1 MALAGSSHAQTLA
14 SPDDQLIARGRSIA
28 TMADCSACHTAPG
41 SHDAMAGGYGIVSPL
56 GTIFSSNITPSK
68 TAGIGAYSE
77 EDFSRAVR
85 DGTGK
90 NGEHLYPAMPYTAYR
105 RISDDDTHALYAY
118 FMHGVKPVDRPAPRT
133 DLPFP
138 FNIRAS
144 MIAWNLL
151 FSPDPLPP
159 TTGALNDQ
167 EKRGEYVANALA
179 HCGTC
184 HTPRNVAM
192 AAISSQSF
200 AGGQVGP
207 WIAPNITP
215 DAKSGIGSWSDQEL
229 ADYLKTGRAVGRA
242 QAAGPM
248 AEAVEHSFQHL
259 DDVDIRAIIAYMRK
273 VEPVSNASADRSEQ
287 GSPHSDDNVVRG
299 LDVASGEPLK
309 DGHEGATLYAGNCA
323 ACHGTSGAGSYQQFY
338 PSLPH
343 NSVVG
348 AVEPN
353 NLVSV
358 IIGGVHRDIGGHVI
372 EMPAFGPTA
381 YVNRLSYSEIA
392 SLTNYVTATF
402 GQRGA
407 NLTAKDVQRIAEGG
421 PKPVIA
427 YAGIASKWAI
437 AVLVLLIIAAF
448 ALRRIGKNQRKEA

>member
-1 MALAGSSHAQTLA
+1 MALAGTSHAQTA
-14 SPDDQLIARGRSIA
+14 TSPEDGLIARGHSIA
-28 TMADCSACHTAPG
+28 TMSDCSACHTAPG
-41 SHDAMAGGYGIVSPL
+41 SHDEMAGGYGIVSPL

-77 EDFSRAVR
+77 EDFSHAVR
-85 DGTGK
+85 DGIGK
-90 NGEHLYPAMPYTAYR
+90 SGEHLYPAMPYTAYQ
-105 RISDDDTHALYAY
+105 RINDDDMHALYTY
-118 FMHGVKPVDRPAPRT
+118 FMRGVKPVDKRAPST

-144 MIAWNLL
+144 MIMWNLL
-151 FSPDPLPP
+151 FSPDPLPA
-159 TTGALNDQ
+159 TIGALTDE
-167 EKRGEYVANALA
+167 EKRGEYLANALA

-192 AAISSQSF
+192 AAVGSQSF
-200 AGGQVGP
+200 AGGQVGS

-215 DAKSGIGSWSDQEL
+215 DAKSGVGSWSDQEL

-259 DDVDIRAIIAYMRK
+259 DDADIHAIVAYMRK
-273 VEPVSNASADRSEQ
+273 VEPVSNASVDRSAV
-287 GSPHSDDNVVRG
+287 GTAHSDDNVVRG
-299 LDVASGEPLK
+299 LNVESGEPLR
-309 DGHEGATLYAGNCA
+309 DGHLGATIYAGNCA

-338 PSLPH
+338 PSLTH

-348 AVEPN
+348 ALEAN

-358 IIGGVHRDIGGHVI
+358 IIGGVHRDVGGHVI

-381 YVNRLSYSEIA
+381 YVNRLSYAEIA
-392 SLTNYVTATF
+392 SLTNYLTETF
-402 GQRGA
+402 GQGNT
-407 NLTAKDVQRIAEGG
+407 NLTDVDVQRIAQGG
-421 PKPVIA
+421 PQPIIA
-427 YAGIASKWAI
+427 YAGIASKWGLAVI
-437 AVLVLLIIAAF
+437 ALIVIAAF
-448 ALRRIGKNQRKEA
+448 TWRRTRKNQRKEA